1 MRACFAGAESRRPP
15 ENGLMERFIQILARV
30 GLFVAG
36 FVVVRLI
43 VQGVGHLAVNDVTP
57 LDYQISGWM
66 NPDTYFPVLDEC
78 FRAVSDYTNILIGT
92 AGLSWL
98 AAWGLY
104 ALFPGAQRIWAG
116 LLALEGIIFAGLAL
130 AGKLFPN
137 STLVGANALEV
148 VAFPALF
155 GFLAWHYARCDR
167 AAMRRWGVTAALMAL
182 CGISAN
188 QFIIEPVKKD
198 VARPRPFNDAHKP
211 WNETL
216 RRIPDEYLRG
226 ANSYP
231 SGHTGG
237 TFALLT
243 PLFLQLRRRRERT
256 LVAGWAVMQG
266 LSRIYTAA
274 HFFFDVL
281 MGAFLGIAV
290 GALGHYL
297 LGGESVRPRDPKPTL
312 QQETP
317 DMPMI
322 CGGCIELPGQDSEG
336 KDGRERATGSA

>member
-1 MRACFAGAESRRPP
+1 MRKWKM
-15 ENGLMERFIQILARV
+15 LLTRV
-30 GLFVAG
+30 ALFVAG
-36 FVVVRLI
+36 FALVRVI
-43 VQGVGHLAVNDVTP
+43 VQVTGHLAVDAVTP
-57 LDYQISGWM
+57 LDYRVSAWM
-66 NPDTYFPVLDEC
+66 NPDAYFPVLDEW
-78 FRAVSDYTNILIGT
+78 FRAVSDYTNILIGL

-98 AAWGLY
+98 VAWGLY
-104 ALFPGAQRIWAG
+104 ALAPRAQRTWAALLAAEG
-116 LLALEGIIFAGLAL
+116 LLFAGLAL
-130 AGKLFPN
+130 AGRLFPN
-137 STLVGANALEV
+137 STLWGANALEV
-148 VAFPALF
+148 VALLALF
-155 GFLAWHYARCDR
+155 GFLAWHYAQCDR

-243 PLFLQLRRRRERT
+243 PLFLQLRRRRARAA
-256 LVAGWAVMQG
+256 VAGWAIMQG

-274 HFFFDVL
+274 HFCFDVL

-290 GALGHYL
+290 GTLAHYL
-297 LGGESVRPRDPKPTL
+297 LGGEAVRPRDPAPN
-312 QQETP
+312 
-317 DMPMI
+317 
-322 CGGCIELPGQDSEG
+322 PGPAHP
-336 KDGRERATGSA
+336 ATG